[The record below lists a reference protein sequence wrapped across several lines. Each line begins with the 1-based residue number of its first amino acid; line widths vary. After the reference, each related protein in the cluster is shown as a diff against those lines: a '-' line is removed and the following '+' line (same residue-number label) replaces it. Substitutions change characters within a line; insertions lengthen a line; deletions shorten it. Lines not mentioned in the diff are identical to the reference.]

1 MNERTTKSYCSL
13 TAHVFTITDFFR
25 FVNESNRH
33 GCSCKHKQQQ
43 RVVNNRFTRY
53 FFTFVRLFLPVDR
66 LGNRDDDIKW
76 GKVNWSAD
84 KFFSINFQSQSHME
98 SYAARYTVCHTNVSK
113 FNFHWQLMGF
123 SIAAAIDLI
132 DHLWAI
138 WPYSHS
144 MPFLPRLTAHSTSNI
159 APFDIFVLINSS
171 LGGLLRFVAFLDRL

>member
-1 MNERTTKSYCSL
+1 MYLLLQTFSVSLMNQ
-13 TAHVFTITDFFR
+13 TDMSAV
-25 FVNESNRH
+25 VNTNT
-33 GCSCKHKQQQ
+33 KQQQ

-138 WPYSHS
+138 WPYSHCNAIFAS
-144 MPFLPRLTAHSTSNI
+144 IDCAL
-159 APFDIFVLINSS
+159 DI
-171 LGGLLRFVAFLDRL
+171 